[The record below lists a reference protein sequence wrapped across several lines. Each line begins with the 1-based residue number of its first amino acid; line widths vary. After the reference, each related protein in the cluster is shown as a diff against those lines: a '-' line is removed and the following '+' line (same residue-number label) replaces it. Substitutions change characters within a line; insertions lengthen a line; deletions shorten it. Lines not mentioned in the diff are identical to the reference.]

1 MKSPSCRSVMSAV
14 LLSVALALSACG
26 SLVGD
31 YSCDLRP
38 KNPQCT
44 DWRNLIGPTVTQEAL
59 CKTLNTAGSGGIFAS
74 VKCQS
79 EGSVGGCQTNT
90 GAGLQTNWFYAP
102 RTAADVQAECTK
114 DKTTFVAP

>member
-1 MKSPSCRSVMSAV
+1 MMRVLSRAVVSVFALVAV
-14 LLSVALALSACG
+14 LGISACG
-26 SLVGD
+26 LTGGD

-44 DWRNLIGPTVTQEAL
+44 DWRGLIGPSVTQEAL
-59 CKTLNTAGSGGIFAS
+59 CKTLNTAGGAGVFAS
-74 VKCQS
+74 IQCPSV
-79 EGSVGGCQTNT
+79 GSVGGCQTNS

-102 RTAADVQAECTK
+102 RTAADVQAECSK